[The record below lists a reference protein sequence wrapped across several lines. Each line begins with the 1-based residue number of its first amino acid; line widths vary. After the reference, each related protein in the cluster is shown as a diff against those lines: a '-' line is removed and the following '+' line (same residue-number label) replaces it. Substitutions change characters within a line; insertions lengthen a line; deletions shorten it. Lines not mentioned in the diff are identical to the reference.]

1 MKWKDE
7 LTVWVMTAPPAM
19 ILAVNIVLFSTLAG
33 WAYAIEKDQAR
44 QSTLVAVAAE
54 QAKTAADQAR
64 AAAEVA
70 RNAEHKLDKV
80 DEKIDALLETIL
92 VIRGED
98 RAYKAILARELASKE
113 KK

>member
-19 ILAVNIVLFSTLAG
+19 ILAINVVLFSSLAA

-54 QAKTAADQAR
+54 QAKSAADQAK

-70 RNAEHKLDKV
+70 RNAELKLDKV
-80 DEKIDALLETIL
+80 DDKIDSLTELIL

-98 RAYKAILARELASKE
+98 RAYKAILAKELAQKE